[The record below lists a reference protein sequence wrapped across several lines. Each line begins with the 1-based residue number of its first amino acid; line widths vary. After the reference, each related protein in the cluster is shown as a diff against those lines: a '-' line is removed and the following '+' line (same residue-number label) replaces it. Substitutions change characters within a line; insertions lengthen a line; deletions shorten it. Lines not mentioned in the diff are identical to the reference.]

1 MNDKNVL
8 ANKAS
13 LESALNDV
21 ASELNV
27 EGDPKK
33 RALLKLQQISLEY
46 ELDKL
51 LKENPNGNLQNLYK
65 PHVGRNG

>member
-13 LESALNDV
+13 LESAINDV
-21 ASELNV
+21 VSEMNV

-33 RALLKLQQISLEY
+33 RTLLKLQQISLEY

-51 LKENPNGNLQNLYK
+51 LKENQNGNIQNLYK
-65 PHVGRNG
+65 PHVGRYG